1 MARKIDS
8 MTAEQ
13 PKATLENLI
22 ASAQTIDSYED
33 SIFEDERGMARYEA
47 REMVDTLLAL
57 GKEAGV

>member
-13 PKATLENLI
+13 LKATLENLI

>member
-1 MARKIDS
+1 MAKKIDS

-13 PKATLENLI
+13 LKATLENLI

-33 SIFEDERGMARYEA
+33 SIFEEERGMARYEA